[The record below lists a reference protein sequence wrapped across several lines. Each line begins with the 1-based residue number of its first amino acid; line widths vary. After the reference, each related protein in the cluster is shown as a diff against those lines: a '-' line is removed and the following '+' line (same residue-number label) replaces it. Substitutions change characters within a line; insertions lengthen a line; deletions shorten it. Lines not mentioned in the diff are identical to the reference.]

1 MQINTIPVADTEAR
15 SRIIPFIAAFY
26 IGDFVFLT
34 VYLYSQYY
42 ALHSFLSAHQPVLL
56 YSIRICIA
64 CGLLAWT
71 CPFGI
76 SLYD

>member
-15 SRIIPFIAAFY
+15 SRIIPFIAA
-26 IGDFVFLT
+26 FVFLT

-56 YSIRICIA
+56 YSLA
-64 CGLLAWT
+64 YESALLVVSQRGHA
-71 CPFGI
+71 
-76 SLYD
+76 LLV